1 MALDDQPG
9 NDETQPGVSIST
21 ASGQPKSRRSG
32 RRESHFEVAPGDVL
46 GDYEIERRLGAGGM
60 GEVFAAHDRRSGE
73 RVALKVLAQAGSTA
87 LVRFKREFRAL
98 ADVKHANLVSLRELV
113 VPADGVPFFTME
125 LIDGV
130 PFNAYVRGRTP
141 VGHLPNLVRL
151 GRALGQLVIGIHHLH
166 LAQCLHR
173 DVKPSN
179 VMVARAGRVVILDF
193 GLVSEL
199 AGLDKIDVGLTHD
212 GAPLGTPAYMA
223 PEQALSGN
231 TTPASDFYAIGV
243 MVYECLTGSLPFQ
256 GSAIEVMLHKQ
267 DGEIP
272 DPQRKVADV
281 PPALRSLCMRLLAR
295 DPESRPSGPEL
306 LAELERLDL
315 GANNSSSSSDG
326 THTPGSA
333 GFPAPGA
340 SGSFAALSI
349 SSDARIGNRAPFIG
363 RRRELSLLST
373 ALRDVEETET
383 AVTVHVHGTSGF
395 GKSALLARFLA
406 RVRRKHDVT
415 VLAARCLERESV
427 PYKGVD
433 AIIDALSLQ
442 LRRMPA
448 VERAALQPR
457 GLGALTRIFPVLGDV
472 WETPVQGSPGDAAEL
487 RRIGLAGLR
496 ELIQRLSARKPIV
509 VSIDDFQWADVDS
522 VRLLNSLMR
531 PPNPPALL
539 VMLAFR
545 EDLELRPSSRDA
557 LAELTEPAALG
568 GRDVRE
574 LVVGPLEARDALDLA
589 MKLMGDAAE
598 PALAR
603 SHVERAGANPF
614 HLVQITLAATG
625 EGAVE
630 LTLDEI
636 LARRIVDLE
645 PSLHR
650 LLAVVSAAGGP
661 VELEVLLEL
670 LELEPPASVERAVDS
685 LCGLGLLVRPRSDV
699 RPEST
704 TDSHSGDMDAMLD
717 RRGRLVET
725 ANLRIREV
733 VLSQLETD
741 ELRVLHL
748 QLAEVLARHDAD
760 LEAIAEH
767 LVRGGEAGRAADL
780 TERAA
785 EQAANTLAF
794 ARAVELYERT
804 LELLPSTA
812 SGVRRRTLRLALAH
826 QLANLGRN
834 AAAADM
840 LLELAVVA
848 QPVEARSLR
857 RRAAEQLL
865 RSGRIDEGID
875 LSRTSFTELGEP
887 MPRGFWSTVW
897 MIVRERLRLWVR
909 GGVARARLRPE
920 SEVPE
925 QLLTRLDLISNV
937 ATGLSLQELILTQAL
952 HSRALVLACEAGEPR
967 RLGIVLTYEFV
978 ALAALGHSA
987 RARAMLVECREL
999 ATRVQ
1004 GGASPELDR
1013 AIDLSEAMLDWF
1025 GPRMPQARA
1034 RLAKL
1039 LRRLEEAPGADWVRA
1054 YAAIRYAETCVYGG
1068 WLGELRRELPR
1079 WISTARERGNLHELA
1094 SMHGL
1099 AATLCL
1105 YFDDQDGARRNLEA
1119 GRECWDSS
1127 RYTVPDLTLDL
1138 SAVNVRLY
1146 DGDFTGARAEIERV
1160 SSNLR
1165 SSGMGRIPFLR
1176 EMLEQ
1181 ARGRCSLR
1189 EAVRKPDD
1197 LALRR
1202 EVQRACVQQ
1211 RRFTDPLY
1219 RGEARINAAAW
1230 HSLLGEREAARRC
1243 WREAAIHLEEHAM
1256 AAQLAAVRLRLASVT
1271 SGRES
1276 AELEAL
1282 GEAYLRE
1289 HGIPNRARFVD
1300 WIAPAHLDRRR
1311 SS

>member
-9 NDETQPGVSIST
+9 NDETQPGVLVST
-21 ASGQPKSRRSG
+21 GSGQPKLRSRG
-32 RRESHFEVAPGDVL
+32 RRDSRFEVAPGDVL

-60 GEVFAAHDRRSGE
+60 GEVFAAVDRRSGD

-98 ADVKHANLVSLRELV
+98 ADVTHPNLISLRELV

-125 LIDGV
+125 LIDGA
-130 PFNAYVRGRTP
+130 PFNEYVRGRTP
-141 VGHLPNLVRL
+141 VGSLPNLVRL
-151 GRALGQLVIGIHHLH
+151 GRALGQLVVGIHHLH

-179 VMVARAGRVVILDF
+179 VLVARAGRVVILDF

-199 AGLDKIDVGLTHD
+199 AGLDKMDVGLTHD

-223 PEQALSGN
+223 PEQAISGN

-243 MVYECLTGSLPFQ
+243 MLYECLTGTLPFQ

-272 DPQRKVADV
+272 DPRRKVADV

-306 LAELERLDL
+306 LTELEKLEF
-315 GANNSSSSSDG
+315 GPANSSNSSDG
-326 THTPGSA
+326 SGNNTPGSA
-333 GFPAPGA
+333 A

-349 SSDARIGNRAPFIG
+349 SAGSLSSDARMGVRAPFIG

-427 PYKGVD
+427 PYKGLD

-472 WETPVQGSPGDAAEL
+472 WETPAQANPGDAAEL
-487 RRIGLAGLR
+487 RRLGLAGLR

-509 VSIDDFQWADVDS
+509 ISIDDFQWADVDS

-545 EDLELRPSSRDA
+545 EDLELRPSSREA
-557 LAELTEPAALG
+557 LAELTDPTALG

-574 LVVGPLEARDALDLA
+574 LPIGPLELGDALDLA
-589 MKLMGDAAE
+589 MKLMGDAAD

-603 SHVERAGANPF
+603 SYVERAGANPF
-614 HLVQITLAATG
+614 YLAQITLGAAG
-625 EGAVE
+625 EGAGE

-636 LARRIVDLE
+636 LARRIIDLE
-645 PSLHR
+645 PNLRR
-650 LLAVVSAAGGP
+650 LLAIVAAAGGP
-661 VELEVLLEL
+661 IELAVVLEL
-670 LELEPPASVERAVDS
+670 LDMGPPTSIERAVDS
-685 LCGLGLLVRPRSDV
+685 LCSVGLLVRPRHEARHESSSDS
-699 RPEST
+699 RS
-704 TDSHSGDMDAMLD
+704 DAVFD
-717 RRGRLVET
+717 RHPRLVET

-733 VLSQLETD
+733 VLGELETD
-741 ELRVLHL
+741 ELCRLHL

-760 LEAIAEH
+760 LEAIADH

-785 EQAANTLAF
+785 EQAANALAF
-794 ARAVELYERT
+794 ARAVELYQRT
-804 LELLPSTA
+804 LELLPATA
-812 SGVRRRTLRLALAH
+812 SGVRRRALRLALAH
-826 QLANLGRN
+826 QLANLGRG

-848 QPVEARSLR
+848 QPIEARSLR

-875 LSRTSFTELGEP
+875 LSRTSFAELGEP

-897 MIVRERLRLWVR
+897 MIVRERVRLWMR

-920 SEVPE
+920 SEVSE

-967 RLGIVLTYEFV
+967 RLGILLCYEFV
-978 ALAALGHSA
+978 ALAALG
-987 RARAMLVECREL
+987 RNEQARAMLVQCREL
-999 ATRVQ
+999 AMRVEG
-1004 GGASPELDR
+1004 GGAPELDR

-1025 GPRMPQARA
+1025 GPRMLQARA

-1068 WLGELRRELPR
+1068 WFGELRRELPR

-1094 SMHGL
+1094 SLHGL
-1099 AATLCL
+1099 AATICL
-1105 YFDDQDGARRNLEA
+1105 YFDDQDGAGRNLEA

-1138 SAVNVRLY
+1138 SAVNVKVY
-1146 DGDFTGARAEIERV
+1146 AGDFAGARAEVERV
-1160 SSNLR
+1160 AGNLR

-1181 ARGRCSLR
+1181 ARGRCSVR

-1202 EVQRACVQQ
+1202 EVERACVRQ
-1211 RRFTDPLY
+1211 RRFTDPLF

-1230 HSLLGEREAARRC
+1230 HSLLGERDATRRC
-1243 WREAAIHLEEHAM
+1243 WREAASHLEEHAM
-1256 AAQLAAVRLRLASVT
+1256 AAPLAAVRLRLASVT

-1276 AELEAL
+1276 AEYEAL

-1300 WIAPAHLDRRR
+1300 WLAPANLDRRR